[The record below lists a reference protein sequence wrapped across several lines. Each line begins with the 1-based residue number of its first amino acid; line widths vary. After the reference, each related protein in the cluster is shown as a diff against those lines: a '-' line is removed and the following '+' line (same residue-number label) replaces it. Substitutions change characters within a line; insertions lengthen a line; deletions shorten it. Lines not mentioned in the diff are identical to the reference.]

1 MAHKTLIGGT
11 AYNIK
16 GGRDLIAGTGYAKKQ
31 GKTLINGTTFILP
44 FGRAVT
50 VKTNA
55 TFSGNNLSKSTPNLL
70 ITCNGTTYTIGPQT
84 AEDQANKTFTAN
96 TGDSVTLATSN
107 NGYSDNYWRVT
118 LPDGSQIKDGPV
130 TFNLTDDTTIRIE
143 AYSDASGVGQYMRYT
158 IRIET

>member
-11 AYNIK
+11 AYKIK

-55 TFSGNNLSKSTPNLL
+55 TFRGNNLSKSKPNLL

-107 NGYSDNYWRVT
+107 NEYLDSYWSVT
-118 LPDGSQIKDGPV
+118 LPDGSRINDGPV

-143 AYSDASGVGQYMRYT
+143 AYSDTSGTGQYMRYT

>member
-1 MAHKTLIGGT
+1 MAHKTLISGT
-11 AYNIK
+11 AHTVK

-31 GKTLINGTTFILP
+31 GKTLINGTTFTLP
-44 FGRAVT
+44 FGRTVT

-55 TFSGNNLSKSTPNLL
+55 TFEGNNLSKATPNLL

-107 NGYSDNYWRVT
+107 NEYTVYNWSVT
-118 LPDGSQIKDGPV
+118 LPDGSVKHDPV
-130 TFNLTDDTTIRIE
+130 TFNLTDDTTIRIR
-143 AYSDASGVGQYMRYT
+143 AYCDTSGTGQYMQYN
-158 IRIET
+158 IYIEV